1 MPSEGSRQRRDLE
14 AGVGSLRRMGNGTFT
29 RWETELGRPSPAPG
43 LMIPA
48 EGRPYKLTGERG
60 GRRKGVR
67 GGRSTDEGQ
76 DNITCSR
83 EGPTGEDMLAKR
95 VSGGHGGAQTP
106 SNHPGRRKPIT
117 KTRQLQR
124 KLWTLAKQD
133 KGRRFHALYDRVHRW
148 DVLEESW
155 LRVKRNGGSGGVD
168 GKTIQGIEAL
178 GVEDFLKGIER
189 DLKEGTY
196 QPSPVRRVMIPKPDG
211 RKRPLGI
218 PTVRDRAV

>member
-48 EGRPYKLTGERG
+48 EGRPYKPTGERG

-95 VSGGHGGAQTP
+95 VVEGMVA
-106 SNHPGRRKPIT
+106 NRRHPTTLVGESRSRKHDNVNASFGRWRSR
-117 KTRQLQR
+117 TR
-124 KLWTLAKQD
+124 A
-133 KGRRFHALYDRVHRW
+133 
-148 DVLEESW
+148 DVSTHCMTES
-155 LRVKRNGGSGGVD
+155 
-168 GKTIQGIEAL
+168 TA
-178 GVEDFLKGIER
+178 
-189 DLKEGTY
+189 GTY
-196 QPSPVRRVMIPKPDG
+196 WKSPGCGSNGTAGAAEWTEKRSKGSKPWG
-211 RKRPLGI
+211 WR
-218 PTVRDRAV
+218 TF